1 MDSPEDGHARP
12 EPAQWYQLP
21 DGTVFM
27 ITAMDDDDDSI
38 EIQYFDGAIEE
49 WDLDLWS
56 RAEAV
61 PIDEPE
67 DASGPFDEPNYVELG
82 ADETYTANNNP
93 YEGLEE

>member
-1 MDSPEDGHARP
+1 MDSPEDKHARP
-12 EPAQWYQLP
+12 EPAQWYQLS
-21 DGTVFM
+21 DGTTFM

-49 WDLDLWS
+49 WDSELWL

-67 DASGPFDEPNYVELG
+67 DVSGPFDEPDYIDLS
-82 ADETYTANNNP
+82 ADEGYAVHDNP
-93 YEGLEE
+93 FDSFVE